1 MEGRPEPLQEKRK
14 MKKYERY
21 EGGLEG
27 YNSDREG
34 SGCLWI
40 VGLAIIA
47 SIVLYCTQ

>member
-1 MEGRPEPLQEKRK
+1 

-21 EGGLEG
+21 EDSLEG

-40 VGLAIIA
+40 VLLAIIA
-47 SIVLYCTQ
+47 SIVLWCVQ